1 MLVLVYAIDGAAEH
15 GWGSGRTLS
24 LLALSVALLA
34 LFARVEARTAQ
45 PLVPSATWRI
55 RPLIGGAAVVL
66 GVTAILVGTFFLNSL
81 YMQEVIGASALETGL
96 GFLPLAFA
104 IGIAA
109 HLAPRLMAR
118 IGSRLLIIAGMTVVA
133 AGALVLAAAPER
145 ASYAPD
151 LLPGLVVIGLGV
163 GLVFPG
169 ASITAFSTID
179 PHQLGLASGLISTA
193 HELGAALGVAILAA
207 IAAVAT
213 AAAPTALAAGYED
226 GFIAAAAIALAFA
239 ALAATAVPTI
249 KPAAGASAPAH

>member
-1 MLVLVYAIDGAAEH
+1 MPVFFVCAGLLG
-15 GWGSGRTLS
+15 
-24 LLALSVALLA
+24 LLAVSIALLA
-34 LFARVEARTAQ
+34 AFARFEASTAQ
-45 PLVPSATWRI
+45 PLIPPATWKI
-55 RPLIGGAAVVL
+55 RPLTGGAAVIL

-81 YMQEVIGASALETGL
+81 YMQGVIGASALETGL

-118 IGSRLLIIAGMTVVA
+118 AGSRTLIVAGMGLVA
-133 AGALVLAAAPER
+133 AGALVLAIAPER

-169 ASITAFSTID
+169 ASITAMSSID
-179 PHQLGLASGLISTA
+179 PHQAGLASGVISTA
-193 HELGAALGVAILAA
+193 HELGAALGVAVLAAVAA
-207 IAAVAT
+207 IAT
-213 AAAPTALAAGYED
+213 AAGPVALAAGYED

-239 ALAATAVPTI
+239 VLAASAVPTV
-249 KPAAGASAPAH
+249 KPAAGTGAPAH